1 MTMIQ
6 QDTQAVHLA
15 GEDGKALCSAP
26 ADALVLIEAKEWTA
40 GFTSASQG
48 ARVCRD
54 CEEKAGTAAV
64 FAPGEREA
72 EDLPS
77 GFTPQDFA

>member
-1 MTMIQ
+1 MTKIQ

-15 GEDGKALCSAP
+15 GEDGKALCDAP

-40 GFTSASQG
+40 GTSASQG

-54 CEEKAGTAAV
+54 CEEKADTA
-64 FAPGEREA
+64 
-72 EDLPS
+72 
-77 GFTPQDFA
+77 QDTA